1 MGLILKPSK
10 CRSLSITS
18 GKPTNN
24 TFTLRDPNSDNLIH
38 LKTLEDDP
46 FKFLGSTITFRNTAA
61 ENYEILNNLLN
72 KKLENL
78 DQCLIRGEF
87 KVAIYSR
94 YLLPSLRFHMSVHNI
109 HQTQLDK
116 LDHLARKYLK
126 S

>member
-46 FKFLGSTITFRNTAA
+46 FRFLGSTITFKNTAA
-61 ENYEILNNLLN
+61 ENYDILDEMLN

-78 DQCLIRGEF
+78 DKCLIRGEY
-87 KVAIYSR
+87 KIAIYSR
-94 YLLPSLRFHMSVHNI
+94 YLLPSLRFHMSVHI
-109 HQTQLDK
+109 KHI
-116 LDHLARKYLK
+116 
-126 S
+126 